1 MRYYL
6 SGYININSTIEKLKP
21 FKIKELQ
28 ENILLTNF
36 GLMKY
41 VKNNLFI
48 FKLNNCNIGKEKSLD
63 IEKENTLEIE
73 YKIEKENEKI
83 YNKYKSQLVETE
95 DPWVKS
101 NESRH
106 QLLYNSYKLNVKRI
120 VYAFSKN
127 SNVCFVIELYDNSKI
142 DYYFQVSNVGDIF
155 YKNDICSI
163 LKNIN

>member
-21 FKIKELQ
+21 LKIKELQ

-48 FKLNNCNIGKEKSLD
+48 FKLNNCIIGNENTLD
-63 IEKENTLEIE
+63 VEKENTLDIE

-83 YNKYKSQLVETE
+83 YNKYKSELIETH
-95 DPWVKS
+95 DMWVKS
-101 NESRH
+101 NEVRH
-106 QLLYNSYKLNVKRI
+106 QLHYNSYKLNVKRI
-120 VYAFSKN
+120 TYAFSKK

-142 DYYFQVSNVGDIF
+142 DYYFQISNTDDIF

-163 LKNIN
+163 LKIIN